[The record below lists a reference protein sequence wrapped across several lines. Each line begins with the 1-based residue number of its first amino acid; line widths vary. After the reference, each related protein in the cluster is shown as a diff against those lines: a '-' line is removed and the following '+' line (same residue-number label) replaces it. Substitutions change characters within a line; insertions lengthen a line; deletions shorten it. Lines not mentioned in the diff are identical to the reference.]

1 MEIVWHEF
9 AKPQWRHL
17 PQGTVRTV
25 DVVMI
30 GVLGQHRLQLQASE
44 DEHPVQHLTPNGA
57 DPPLRVGIR
66 PGCPH
71 RRAQHLDPLGGKDR
85 IERGCELGIP
95 VAEHQ
100 PEPTDAL
107 LEVHHQV
114 AGLLGHPLPT
124 GCGVTPSTWTRR

>member
-25 DVVMI
+25 HVVMVD
-30 GVLGQHRLQLQASE
+30 VLGQHRLQLLASE
-44 DEHPVQHLTPNGA
+44 DEHPVQHLASNGA
-57 DPPLRVGIR
+57 HPPLRVGVR
-66 PGCPH
+66 PRRPH
-71 RRAQHLDPLGGKDR
+71 RRDEHLHRLGGKDR
-85 IERGCELGIP
+85 IERGGELGIP

-107 LEVHHQV
+107 LEVHH
-114 AGLLGHPLPT
+114 
-124 GCGVTPSTWTRR
+124 

>member
-25 DVVMI
+25 HVVMVD
-30 GVLGQHRLQLQASE
+30 VLGQHRLQLLASE
-44 DEHPVQHLTPNGA
+44 DEHPVQHLASLLASEDEHPVQHLASNGA
-57 DPPLRVGIR
+57 HPPLRVGVR
-66 PGCPH
+66 PRRPH
-71 RRAQHLDPLGGKDR
+71 RRDEHLHRLGGKDR
-85 IERGCELGIP
+85 IERGGELGIP

-107 LEVHHQV
+107 LEVHH
-114 AGLLGHPLPT
+114 
-124 GCGVTPSTWTRR
+124 